1 MLKVIKR
8 WLIRILVAGVVLA
21 VLSIGWLVIYAT
33 SDLPVTPP
41 VQFSLKHGSSLRS
54 SARQLQAAGIINS
67 PGQFELLA
75 RLKGDALNVQAGN
88 YEITGNISPYLLLR
102 LITSGPHGQDQ
113 ITVVE
118 GWTFRQLRDALDAHA
133 AIKHDTR
140 GLAESE
146 IADRLGTK
154 SPSLEGWFF
163 PETYYFTNGS
173 SDVSILRRGYRMM
186 QSQLEDRWKA
196 RASGLPLATPYEA
209 LILASIVEKET
220 GQASERP
227 MIAAVFINRL
237 RNGMKLQT
245 DPTVIYGLGEN
256 FDGNLRKRDLL
267 TDTAYNTYTCTG
279 LPPTPISLP
288 GVASLT
294 AALNPAPT
302 NALYFV
308 SRGDGTSH
316 FSGSLT
322 EHERAVTRYQRR
334 GNR

>member
-1 MLKVIKR
+1 
-8 WLIRILVAGVVLA
+8 

-267 TDTAYNTYTCTG
+267 TDTAYNTYTRTG

>member
-267 TDTAYNTYTCTG
+267 TDTAYNTYTRTG

-322 EHERAVTRYQRR
+322 EQERAVTRYQRR

>member
-267 TDTAYNTYTCTG
+267 TDTAYNTYTRTG

-316 FSGSLT
+316 FPGSLT

>member
-237 RNGMKLQT
+237 RNGMKMQT

-267 TDTAYNTYTCTG
+267 TDTAYNTYTRTG

>member
-267 TDTAYNTYTCTG
+267 TDTAYNTYTRTG

>member
-54 SARQLQAAGIINS
+54 SARQLQAVGIINS

-267 TDTAYNTYTCTG
+267 TDTAYNTYTRTG

>member
-227 MIAAVFINRL
+227 MIAAVFIN
-237 RNGMKLQT
+237 
-245 DPTVIYGLGEN
+245 
-256 FDGNLRKRDLL
+256 
-267 TDTAYNTYTCTG
+267 
-279 LPPTPISLP
+279 
-288 GVASLT
+288 
-294 AALNPAPT
+294 
-302 NALYFV
+302 
-308 SRGDGTSH
+308 
-316 FSGSLT
+316 
-322 EHERAVTRYQRR
+322 
-334 GNR
+334 

>member
-267 TDTAYNTYTCTG
+267 TDTAYNTYTRTG
-279 LPPTPISLP
+279 VPPTPISLP

>member
-245 DPTVIYGLGEN
+245 DPTVIYGLGERLV
-256 FDGNLRKRDLL
+256 GNLRKRDLL
-267 TDTAYNTYTCTG
+267 TDTAYNTYTRTG

>member
-21 VLSIGWLVIYAT
+21 VLSIGWLLIYAT
-33 SDLPVTPP
+33 SDLPVKPP

-67 PGQFELLA
+67 PRQFELLA

-102 LITSGPHGQDQ
+102 LITSGTHGQDQ

-163 PETYYFTNGS
+163 RRHT
-173 SDVSILRRGYRMM
+173 ILR
-186 QSQLEDRWKA
+186 
-196 RASGLPLATPYEA
+196 
-209 LILASIVEKET
+209 
-220 GQASERP
+220 
-227 MIAAVFINRL
+227 
-237 RNGMKLQT
+237 
-245 DPTVIYGLGEN
+245 
-256 FDGNLRKRDLL
+256 
-267 TDTAYNTYTCTG
+267 
-279 LPPTPISLP
+279 
-288 GVASLT
+288 T
-294 AALNPAPT
+294 AAAM
-302 NALYFV
+302 
-308 SRGDGTSH
+308 SR
-316 FSGSLT
+316 FC
-322 EHERAVTRYQRR
+322 AAAIA
-334 GNR
+334 

>member
-1 MLKVIKR
+1 
-8 WLIRILVAGVVLA
+8 
-21 VLSIGWLVIYAT
+21 
-33 SDLPVTPP
+33 
-41 VQFSLKHGSSLRS
+41 
-54 SARQLQAAGIINS
+54 
-67 PGQFELLA
+67 
-75 RLKGDALNVQAGN
+75 
-88 YEITGNISPYLLLR
+88 
-102 LITSGPHGQDQ
+102 
-113 ITVVE
+113 
-118 GWTFRQLRDALDAHA
+118 
-133 AIKHDTR
+133 
-140 GLAESE
+140 
-146 IADRLGTK
+146 
-154 SPSLEGWFF
+154 
-163 PETYYFTNGS
+163 
-173 SDVSILRRGYRMM
+173 MM

-196 RASGLPLATPYEA
+196 RASGLPIATPYEA
-209 LILASIVEKET
+209 LILASIIEKET

-267 TDTAYNTYTCTG
+267 TDTAYNTYTRVG

-288 GVASLT
+288 GVASLS

>member
-267 TDTAYNTYTCTG
+267 TDTAYNTYTRTG

-294 AALNPAPT
+294 SALNPAPT